1 MASDYPTE
9 GKTAFV
15 FGAENDEIVEQFR
28 SLVELARWSLVF
40 LLAIYSFIIPL
51 FGILFGI
58 ALMRF
63 ADVPKNRSLGK
74 LCLILGIVA
83 VVLVVLCWVFIFGIG
98 LVGSLTS

>member
-1 MASDYPTE
+1 MASDYPAQ

-15 FGAENDEIVEQFR
+15 FGPEGDEIVEQFR

-40 LLAIYSFIIPL
+40 LLVVYSFFIPL

-74 LCLILGIVA
+74 LCLILGLVA
-83 VVLVVLCWVFIFGIG
+83 IVLVVVCWLIAFGIG
-98 LVGSLTS
+98 LVGNLMS